1 MIIKKLIYLTFLLPF
16 AGYAQTTILKPSV
29 KQPTAF
35 AIITD
40 NQTYANTK
48 EAMLQYKTA
57 VEDDG
62 LSTYLISG
70 DWQTPDQ
77 VKQEIIKLYQEC
89 PSLEGLVF
97 IGDIPTALV
106 RNAQHMTTAFKMN
119 EKTFPWNQSSVPTDR
134 FYDDLN
140 LKFEFLK
147 QDSVNQ
153 QHFYYK
159 LTEDSPQQLNPTFYS
174 ARIKYP
180 EKRGGN
186 KYAAIAAYLR
196 KAADAKTDKNNQL
209 DQVFSFNGGS
219 YNSDCLIVWMDDEKA
234 YKENFPLAFGH
245 QMGFKHW
252 NFRMKHPM
260 KYRLFNELQRKDL
273 DLFMFHEHGMPT
285 EQLINNE
292 MECTNFDSRYKMLKS
307 TLYNAVIDH
316 AAKRNKDTVRIQMQ
330 EKRHVNE
337 TFFKDLDNPEFWRND
352 SIHYADERI
361 ATKDLVKRKL
371 STNPKIIMF
380 DACYNGSFHENDYI
394 AGHYIFN
401 DGLTLVAQGNTR
413 NVLQDRWTI
422 EMIGLLSH
430 GARVGQY
437 NKLIASLE
445 GHLLGDPTF
454 HFAPIETNTL
464 SRDMTIRK
472 NDKAYWQN
480 LLDSPYADVQ
490 SLAMRMLADAD
501 AQKELSSL
509 FLKIYQ
515 TSRFN
520 TVRMEAIKLL
530 SRYQDANF
538 IEALREGL
546 NDAYEMIARQSAIY
560 AGFVGDDSLLPVI
573 VKALVDHNERLRVQM
588 SANKA
593 LGLYPKEK
601 VLKTIED
608 FYAKA
613 DRLNKDEEKARL
625 LKSLEI
631 MFVQEA
637 KTNQILMDTTAPE
650 SERINAIRTVRN
662 YTFHAHVDDYLN
674 IIRNTDNPLEVRIT
688 MAEALGWFTNS
699 VKRPH
704 ILNAMKAMQQS
715 DTLPEE
721 LKAEIN
727 QTIKRL
733 SL

>member
-1 MIIKKLIYLTFLLPF
+1 MIKKLIYLTFLLPL
-16 AGYAQTTILKPSV
+16 AGNAQTTVLKPSV
-29 KQPTAF
+29 KQSTAF

-57 VEDDG
+57 VEGDG
-62 LSTYLISG
+62 LATYLVSG
-70 DWQTPDQ
+70 DWQNPDQ
-77 VKQEIIKLYQEC
+77 VKQEIIKIYKEC
-89 PSLEGLVF
+89 PSLEGLVL
-97 IGDIPTALV
+97 IGDVPVALV

-119 EKTFPWNQSSVPTDR
+119 EKAFSWDQSSVPTDR

-147 QDSVNQ
+147 QDSVNR

-180 EKRGGN
+180 EKKGGD

-196 KAADAKTDKNNQL
+196 KAAAAKADKGNQL

-219 YNSDCLIVWMDDEKA
+219 YNSDCLVVWMDDEKA
-234 YKENFPLAFGH
+234 YKENFPLAFGR

-252 NFRMKHPM
+252 NFRMDHPM
-260 KYRLFNELQRKDL
+260 KYRLFSELQRKDL

-285 EQLINNE
+285 GQLINNE
-292 MECTNFDSRYKMLKS
+292 MECTDFSSRYKMLKS
-307 TLYNAVIDH
+307 TLYNAVMGH
-316 AAKRNKDTVRIQMQ
+316 AEKHDKDTMRIQMQ

-337 TFFKDLDNPEFWRND
+337 VFFKDLDNPEFWEKD
-352 SIHYADERI
+352 SMHYADERI
-361 ATKDLVKRKL
+361 VTEDFMKRKL
-371 STNPKIIMF
+371 STYPKVVMF

-430 GARVGQY
+430 GVRVGQY

-445 GHLLGDPTF
+445 GHLLGDPTY
-454 HFAPIETNTL
+454 HFAPVETNTL
-464 SRDMTIRK
+464 SADMTIRRD
-472 NDKAYWQN
+472 DKAYWQG

-501 AQKELSSL
+501 TQKEFSSL
-509 FLKIYQ
+509 FLKKYQ
-515 TSRFN
+515 ESNFN
-520 TVRMEAIKLL
+520 AVRMEAIKLL

-546 NDAYEMIARQSAIY
+546 NDAYEMVARQSAIY

-573 VKALVDHNERLRVQM
+573 VAALVDHNERLRVQM

-601 VLKTIED
+601 VEKVIDD

-613 DRLNKDEEKARL
+613 DRLNKTEEKARL
-625 LKSLEI
+625 LKSLER

-637 KTNQILMDTTAPE
+637 KTHKAVMDTTAPE
-650 SERINAIRTVRN
+650 AERISAIRTVRN
-662 YTFHAHVDDYLN
+662 YTFHFHVDDYLN
-674 IIRNTDNPLEVRIT
+674 VIRDTNNPLEVRVV

-699 VKRPH
+699 VQRPH
-704 ILNAMKAMQQS
+704 ILSEMKAMQQS
-715 DTLPEE
+715 NALPEE
-721 LKAEIN
+721 LKAEIE

>member
-1 MIIKKLIYLTFLLPF
+1 MIKKLIYLTLLLPL
-16 AGYAQTTILKPSV
+16 AGNAQTTVLKPSV

-57 VEDDG
+57 VEGDG
-62 LSTYLISG
+62 LATYLVSG
-70 DWQTPDQ
+70 DWQNPDQ
-77 VKQEIIKLYQEC
+77 VKQEIIKIYKEC
-89 PSLEGLVF
+89 PSLEGLVLV
-97 IGDIPTALV
+97 GDVPVALV

-119 EKTFPWNQSSVPTDR
+119 EKAFPWDQSSVPTDR
-134 FYDDLN
+134 FYDDLH
-140 LKFEFLK
+140 LKFEYLK
-147 QDSVNQ
+147 QDSVNR

-180 EKRGGN
+180 EKKGGD

-196 KAADAKTDKNNQL
+196 KAAAAKADKGNQL

-219 YNSDCLIVWMDDEKA
+219 YNSDCLVVWMDDEKA
-234 YKENFPLAFGH
+234 YKENFPLAFGR

-252 NFRMKHPM
+252 NFRMDHPM
-260 KYRLFNELQRKDL
+260 KYGLFSELQRKDL
-273 DLFMFHEHGMPT
+273 DVFMFHEHGMPT
-285 EQLINNE
+285 GQLINNE
-292 MECTNFDSRYKMLKS
+292 MECTDFSSRYKMLKS
-307 TLYNAVIDH
+307 TLYNAVMGH
-316 AAKRNKDTVRIQMQ
+316 AEKHDKDTMRIQMQ

-337 TFFKDLDNPEFWRND
+337 VFFKDLDNPEFWEKD
-352 SIHYADERI
+352 SMHYADERI
-361 ATKDLVKRKL
+361 VTEDFMKRKL
-371 STNPKIIMF
+371 STYPKMVMF

-401 DGLTLVAQGNTR
+401 DGLTLVVQGNTR

-430 GARVGQY
+430 GVRVGQY

-454 HFAPIETNTL
+454 HFAPIEANTL
-464 SRDMTIRK
+464 SADMTIRK
-472 NDKAYWQN
+472 DDKAYWMN

-490 SLAMRMLADAD
+490 SLAMRMLADVD
-501 AQKELSSL
+501 VQKELSPL
-509 FLKIYQ
+509 FLKKYQ
-515 TSRFN
+515 ESNFN

-530 SRYQDANF
+530 SRYQDAYF

-546 NDAYEMIARQSAIY
+546 NDAYEMVARQSAIY

-573 VKALVDHNERLRVQM
+573 VAALVDHNERLRVQM

-601 VLKTIED
+601 VEKVVD
-608 FYAKA
+608 AFYANA
-613 DRLNKDEEKARL
+613 DRLNKTEEKARL
-625 LKSLEI
+625 LKSLER

-637 KTNQILMDTTAPE
+637 KTHKAVMDTTAPE
-650 SERINAIRTVRN
+650 AERISAIRTVRN
-662 YTFHAHVDDYLN
+662 YTFHFHVDDYLN
-674 IIRNTDNPLEVRIT
+674 VIRDTNNPLEVRVV

-699 VKRPH
+699 VQRPH
-704 ILNAMKAMQQS
+704 ILGEMKAMQQS
-715 DTLPEE
+715 NDLPKE
-721 LKAEIN
+721 LKAEIE

>member
-1 MIIKKLIYLTFLLPF
+1 MIKKIIYLAFLLPLV
-16 AGYAQTTILKPSV
+16 GNAQTTVLKPSV

-40 NQTYANTK
+40 NRTYANTK
-48 EAMLQYKTA
+48 EAMHQYKAA
-57 VEDDG
+57 VEGDG
-62 LSTYLISG
+62 LATYLISG
-70 DWQTPDQ
+70 DWQNPDQ
-77 VKQEIIKLYQEC
+77 VKQEIIKIYQEC
-89 PSLEGLVF
+89 PSLEGLVLV
-97 IGDIPTALV
+97 GDVPVALV

-119 EKTFPWNQSSVPTDR
+119 EKTFPWDQSSVPTDR
-134 FYDDLN
+134 FYDDLH
-140 LKFEFLK
+140 LKFEFIK
-147 QDSVNQ
+147 RDSVNH

-159 LTEDSPQQLNPTFYS
+159 LTEDSPQQLSPTFYS

-180 EKRGGN
+180 EKKGGD

-196 KAADAKTDKNNQL
+196 KAAAAKADKNNQL

-219 YNSDCLIVWMDDEKA
+219 YNSDCLMVWMDDEKA
-234 YKENFPLAFGH
+234 YKENFPLAFGR

-252 NFRMKHPM
+252 NFRMRHPM
-260 KYRLFNELQRKDL
+260 KYKLFSELQRKDL

-285 EQLINNE
+285 GQLINDE
-292 MECTNFDSRYKMLKS
+292 LACTDFANRYKMLKS
-307 TLYNAVIDH
+307 TLYNAVMGH
-316 AAKRNKDTVRIQMQ
+316 AAKRDKDTVRIQMQ

-337 TFFKDLDNPEFWRND
+337 VFFKDLDNPEFWEND

-361 ATKDLVKRKL
+361 VTEDLMKRNL
-371 STNPKIIMF
+371 STNPKMIMF
-380 DACYNGSFHENDYI
+380 DACYNGSFHEDDYI
-394 AGHYIFN
+394 AGQYIFN

-430 GARVGQY
+430 GVRVGQY

-445 GHLLGDPTF
+445 GHLLGDPTLR
-454 HFAPIETNTL
+454 FAPIEANTL
-464 SRDMTIRK
+464 SADMTVRK
-472 NDKAYWQN
+472 NDKAYWTN
-480 LLDSPYADVQ
+480 LLESPYADVQ

-501 AQKELSSL
+501 TRKELSPL
-509 FLKIYQ
+509 FLKKYQ
-515 TSRFN
+515 ESGFN

-546 NDAYEMIARQSAIY
+546 NDAYEMVARQSAIY

-573 VKALVDHNERLRVQM
+573 VASLVDCNERLRVQM

-601 VLKTIED
+601 VEKAVDD
-608 FYAKA
+608 FYPKA
-613 DRLNKDEEKARL
+613 DRLNKAEEKARL
-625 LKSLEI
+625 LRSLER
-631 MFVQEA
+631 MFVQEE
-637 KTNQILMDTTAPE
+637 KTHRILMDATASE
-650 SERINAIRTVRN
+650 KERISAIRIVRN
-662 YTFHAHVDDYLN
+662 YTYHFRVDDYLN
-674 IIRNTDNPLEVRIT
+674 LLRDAGNPVEVRVV
-688 MAEALGWFTNS
+688 MAEALGWFNNS
-699 VKRPH
+699 VQRPH
-704 ILNAMKAMQQS
+704 ILEEMKAMQQS
-715 DTLPEE
+715 NGLPEE
-721 LKAEIN
+721 LKAEIG

>member
-1 MIIKKLIYLTFLLPF
+1 MIKKLIYLTLLLPL
-16 AGYAQTTILKPSV
+16 AGNAQTTVLKPSV

-57 VEDDG
+57 VEGDG
-62 LSTYLISG
+62 LATYLVSG
-70 DWQTPDQ
+70 DWQNPDQ
-77 VKQEIIKLYQEC
+77 VKQEIIKIYKEC
-89 PSLEGLVF
+89 PSLEGLVLV
-97 IGDIPTALV
+97 GDVPVALV

-119 EKTFPWNQSSVPTDR
+119 EKAFPWDQSSVPTDR
-134 FYDDLN
+134 FYDDLH
-140 LKFEFLK
+140 LKFEYLK
-147 QDSVNQ
+147 QDSVNR

-180 EKRGGN
+180 EKKGGD

-196 KAADAKTDKNNQL
+196 KAAAAKADKGNQL

-219 YNSDCLIVWMDDEKA
+219 YNSDCLVVWMDDEKA
-234 YKENFPLAFGH
+234 YKENFPLAFGR

-252 NFRMKHPM
+252 NFRMDHPM
-260 KYRLFNELQRKDL
+260 KYRLFSELQRKDL
-273 DLFMFHEHGMPT
+273 DVFMFHEHGMPT
-285 EQLINNE
+285 GQLINNE
-292 MECTNFDSRYKMLKS
+292 MECTDFSSRYKMLKS
-307 TLYNAVIDH
+307 TLYNAVMGH
-316 AAKRNKDTVRIQMQ
+316 AEKHDKDTMRIQMQ

-337 TFFKDLDNPEFWRND
+337 VFFKDLDNPEFWEKD
-352 SIHYADERI
+352 SMHYADERI
-361 ATKDLVKRKL
+361 VTEDFMKRKL
-371 STNPKIIMF
+371 STYPKMVMF

-430 GARVGQY
+430 GVRVGQY

-454 HFAPIETNTL
+454 HFAPIEANTL
-464 SRDMTIRK
+464 SADMTIRK
-472 NDKAYWQN
+472 DDKAYWMN

-501 AQKELSSL
+501 TQKELSPL
-509 FLKIYQ
+509 FLKKYQ
-515 TSRFN
+515 ESNFN

-546 NDAYEMIARQSAIY
+546 NDAYEMVARQSAIY

-573 VKALVDHNERLRVQM
+573 VAALVDHNERLRVQM

-601 VLKTIED
+601 VEKVVD
-608 FYAKA
+608 AFYANA
-613 DRLNKDEEKARL
+613 DRLNKTEEKARL
-625 LKSLEI
+625 LKSLER

-637 KTNQILMDTTAPE
+637 KTHKAVMDTTAPE
-650 SERINAIRTVRN
+650 AERISAIRTVRN
-662 YTFHAHVDDYLN
+662 YTFHFHVDDYLN
-674 IIRNTDNPLEVRIT
+674 VIRDINNPLEVRVV

-699 VKRPH
+699 VQRPH
-704 ILNAMKAMQQS
+704 ILGEMKAMQQS
-715 DTLPEE
+715 NDLPKE
-721 LKAEIN
+721 LKAEIE

>member
-1 MIIKKLIYLTFLLPF
+1 MIKKLIYLTFLLPL
-16 AGYAQTTILKPSV
+16 AGNAQTTVLKPSV
-29 KQPTAF
+29 KQSTAF

-57 VEDDG
+57 VEGDG
-62 LSTYLISG
+62 LATYLVSG
-70 DWQTPDQ
+70 DWQNPDQ
-77 VKQEIIKLYQEC
+77 VKQEIIKIYKEC
-89 PSLEGLVF
+89 PSLEGLVLV
-97 IGDIPTALV
+97 GDVPVALV

-119 EKTFPWNQSSVPTDR
+119 EKAFPWDQSSVPTDR

-147 QDSVNQ
+147 QDSVNR

-180 EKRGGN
+180 EKKGGD

-196 KAADAKTDKNNQL
+196 KAAAAKADKGNQL

-219 YNSDCLIVWMDDEKA
+219 YNSDCLVVWMDDEKA
-234 YKENFPLAFGH
+234 YKENFPLAFGR

-252 NFRMKHPM
+252 NFRMDHPM
-260 KYRLFNELQRKDL
+260 KYRLFSELQRKDL

-285 EQLINNE
+285 GQLINNE
-292 MECTNFDSRYKMLKS
+292 MECTDFSSRYKMLKS
-307 TLYNAVIDH
+307 TLYNAVMGH
-316 AAKRNKDTVRIQMQ
+316 AEKHDKDTMRIQMQ

-337 TFFKDLDNPEFWRND
+337 VFFKDLDNPEFWEKD
-352 SIHYADERI
+352 SMHYADERI
-361 ATKDLVKRKL
+361 VTEDFMKRKL
-371 STNPKIIMF
+371 STYPKVVMF

-430 GARVGQY
+430 GVRVGQY

-445 GHLLGDPTF
+445 GHLLGDPTY

-464 SRDMTIRK
+464 SADMTIRRD
-472 NDKAYWQN
+472 DKAYWQG

-501 AQKELSSL
+501 TQKEFSPL
-509 FLKIYQ
+509 FLKKYQ
-515 TSRFN
+515 ESNFN

-546 NDAYEMIARQSAIY
+546 NDAYEMVARQSAIY

-573 VKALVDHNERLRVQM
+573 VAALVDHNERLRVQM

-601 VLKTIED
+601 VEKVIDD

-613 DRLNKDEEKARL
+613 DRLNKTEEKARL
-625 LKSLEI
+625 LKSLER

-637 KTNQILMDTTAPE
+637 KTHKAVMDTTAPE
-650 SERINAIRTVRN
+650 AERISAIRTVRN
-662 YTFHAHVDDYLN
+662 YTFHFHVDDYLN
-674 IIRNTDNPLEVRIT
+674 VIRDINNPLEVRVV

-699 VKRPH
+699 VQRPH
-704 ILNAMKAMQQS
+704 ILGEMKAMQQS
-715 DTLPEE
+715 NDLPKE
-721 LKAEIN
+721 LKAEIE